1 MPAATVQKPAR
12 WREAISTTALHSL
25 RLFDCNAMLIG
36 ADLLARVKELGDV
49 PKADLVRGAGYASNG
64 KDGRERLNFTA
75 FYEAMLEAKGI
86 HLGDSTTK
94 KGRKLNH
101 RLTVQANGAITVSKG
116 YTAQMDLKPGDS
128 LEIKLG
134 RKQLRLVALD
144 APAEEE
150 GGTEAGQGGSSTVGA
165 EAMAPASAQPSGVYG
180 GAAAAA

>member
-1 MPAATVQKPAR
+1 
-12 WREAISTTALHSL
+12 
-25 RLFDCNAMLIG
+25 LFDYNAMLIG

-49 PKADLVRGAGYASNG
+49 PKADLVRGTCYASNG

-75 FYEAMLEAKGI
+75 FYEALLEAKGI
-86 HLGDSTTK
+86 HLGDGTTK
-94 KGRKLNH
+94 AGRKLNH
-101 RLTVQANGAITVSKG
+101 RLTVQANGAITISKG

-150 GGTEAGQGGSSTVGA
+150 GGTEAGQGGSSAVAPVVAT
-165 EAMAPASAQPSGVYG
+165 EAPSGVYG
-180 GAAAAA
+180 GNAAAA

>member
-1 MPAATVQKPAR
+1 
-12 WREAISTTALHSL
+12 
-25 RLFDCNAMLIG
+25 MLIG

-75 FYEAMLEAKGI
+75 FYEALLEAKGI
-86 HLGDSTTK
+86 HLGDGATK
-94 KGRKLNH
+94 AGRKLNH

-144 APAEEE
+144 APAEGE
-150 GGTEAGQGGSSTVGA
+150 TEAGQVGSPAMGA
-165 EAMAPASAQPSGVYG
+165 EAVAPASAQPSGVYG
-180 GAAAAA
+180 GSAVAA

>member
-1 MPAATVQKPAR
+1 MGWDTAAL
-12 WREAISTTALHSL
+12 STAALHSL

-75 FYEAMLEAKGI
+75 FYEALLEAKGI
-86 HLGDSTTK
+86 HLGDGATK
-94 KGRKLNH
+94 AGRKLNH
-101 RLTVQANGAITVSKG
+101 RLTVQANGAITISKG

-144 APAEEE
+144 APAEEAGE
-150 GGTEAGQGGSSTVGA
+150 TEAGQGGSSAVA
-165 EAMAPASAQPSGVYG
+165 PVVAPEAPSGVYG
-180 GAAAAA
+180 GSAAAA

>member
-1 MPAATVQKPAR
+1 
-12 WREAISTTALHSL
+12 
-25 RLFDCNAMLIG
+25 MLIG

-75 FYEAMLEAKGI
+75 FYEALLEAKGI
-86 HLGDSTTK
+86 HLGDGATK
-94 KGRKLNH
+94 AGRKLNH
-101 RLTVQANGAITVSKG
+101 RLTVQANGAITISKG

-144 APAEEE
+144 APAEEAGE
-150 GGTEAGQGGSSTVGA
+150 TGAGQSGTTAAQVVVGA
-165 EAMAPASAQPSGVYG
+165 VVAPAAPSGVYG
-180 GAAAAA
+180 GNAGAA